1 MRILIV
7 EDDLIFGKLIKT
19 ALENQHYI
27 VDLAIDDSECFH
39 AIKSFSYELI
49 ILDINLPEK
58 SGIEILQIIRSLKNH
73 TPVLILTAL
82 NSAQQKVAGLD
93 AGADDYLTKPFD
105 LSELLAR
112 IRSLA
117 RRSKSTIVE
126 NILILRNLKIN
137 TIQRQVTL
145 DDKIVEFS
153 AKDFLILKFLLQNC
167 GKVIS
172 KNRLE
177 NLIYNWDDAIESNTI
192 EVHIHNIRKKIG
204 PDFIKTIRGVGYQII

>member
-7 EDDLIFGKLIKT
+7 EDDLTLGKLIRI
-19 ALENQHYI
+19 ALENQRYI
-27 VDLAIDDSECFH
+27 VDWVIDDSEFFS
-39 AIKSFSYELI
+39 AIKSTHYEII
-49 ILDINLPEK
+49 ILDINLPDK
-58 SGIEILQIIRSLKNH
+58 SGIEILKIMRSMKNH

-82 NSAQQKVAGLD
+82 NSAMQKVNGLD

-112 IRSLA
+112 IRSLT
-117 RRSKSTIVE
+117 RRSRSVIAE
-126 NILILRNLKIN
+126 NILTLRNLKLDSSKH
-137 TIQRQVTL
+137 QVFL
-145 DDKIVEFS
+145 DKKIIELSV
-153 AKDFLILKFLLQNC
+153 KDFSILKLLLENC

-177 NLIYNWDDAIESNTI
+177 NLLYNWDESIESNTI

-204 PDFIKTIRGVGYQII
+204 HDFIKTIRSVGYQIS

>member
-7 EDDLIFGKLIKT
+7 EDDLTLGKLIRI
-19 ALENQHYI
+19 ALENQRYI
-27 VDLAIDDSECFH
+27 VDWVIDDSEFFS
-39 AIKSFSYELI
+39 AIKSTHYEII
-49 ILDINLPEK
+49 ILDINLPDK
-58 SGIEILQIIRSLKNH
+58 SGIEILKIMRSLKNH

-82 NSAQQKVAGLD
+82 NSAMQKVNGLD

-112 IRSLA
+112 IRSLT
-117 RRSKSTIVE
+117 RRSRSVIAE
-126 NILILRNLKIN
+126 NILTLRNLELDSSKHQVFLDKKI
-137 TIQRQVTL
+137 IELSV
-145 DDKIVEFS
+145 
-153 AKDFLILKFLLQNC
+153 KDFSILKLLLENC

-177 NLIYNWDDAIESNTI
+177 NLLYNWDESIESNTI

-204 PDFIKTIRGVGYQII
+204 HDFIKTIRSVGYQIS